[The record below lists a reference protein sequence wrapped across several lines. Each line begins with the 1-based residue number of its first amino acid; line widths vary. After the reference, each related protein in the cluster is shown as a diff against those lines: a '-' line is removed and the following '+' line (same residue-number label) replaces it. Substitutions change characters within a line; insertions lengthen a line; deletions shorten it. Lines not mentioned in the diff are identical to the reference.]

1 MHHKNS
7 EKIVAIADDDDQTL
21 SYYGNAMVTPEKQT
35 KIQDKEN
42 NFRDSN
48 RKPEVGEFNLTG
60 AANFINFGQEKLSL
74 KKGKF
79 LFNKK
84 SGLGSIVLKEVQSK
98 EKNHSAE
105 QRRGEI
111 SVTPDKCDQEK
122 MGSSFRKSLGKQ
134 VVRKLDQ
141 NPFFKGA
148 DMATR
153 GEIRFTVKNQGDSN
167 CTSNNSISIEILRSG
182 ANNSLLQE
190 PKEFTANKKKAQG
203 FPSTVK
209 KPVKD
214 VGLMNPISKLANLTK
229 LPNSVKDKMEPGHK
243 YARNGKL
250 LSRGTVNPKTK
261 KLSGFGVEYTT
272 NGAVKNLGIFDKK
285 SKIHHGY
292 GLLNEILENGQ
303 KLVYRGHI
311 KAAKKHGF
319 GIQCYQV
326 PKDQIYTIGTFKND
340 LWHGDTL
347 TVYGKDSL

>member
-1 MHHKNS
+1 MN
-7 EKIVAIADDDDQTL
+7 
-21 SYYGNAMVTPEKQT
+21 G
-35 KIQDKEN
+35 
-42 NFRDSN
+42 
-48 RKPEVGEFNLTG
+48 TG
-60 AANFINFGQEKLSL
+60 GFINFGQEKISL

-84 SGLGSIVLKEVQSK
+84 GGFGSIVLKETRTQICSQETNCSVDQS
-98 EKNHSAE
+98 
-105 QRRGEI
+105 RGEI
-111 SVTPDKCDQEK
+111 SVTPDKCAQENIR
-122 MGSSFRKSLGKQ
+122 GSVRKNPGKQ
-134 VVRKLDQ
+134 VLRKLDQ

-148 DMATR
+148 DMET
-153 GEIRFTVKNQGDSN
+153 GGKLKFTVKNTGDSN
-167 CTSNNSISIEILRSG
+167 CTSNGSISVDISRSN

-190 PKEFTANKKKAQG
+190 PKEFLGNKKKAQG

-209 KPVKD
+209 KPGND

-229 LPNSVKDKMEPGHK
+229 LPNSVKDKMEPGRK

-250 LSRGTVNPKTK
+250 LSRGAVNPKTK
-261 KLSGFGVEYTT
+261 RLCGFGVEYTT

-292 GLLNEILENGQ
+292 GLLNEITENSH

-319 GIQCYQV
+319 GIQSYQT

-347 TVYGKDSL
+347 TVYSKDSL